1 MITPV
6 VLAGGSGTRL
16 WPLSRKLYPK
26 QFLPLLSE
34 QTMFQ
39 DTVSR
44 LMRADFASDPVVVC
58 NEEHRFLVAE
68 QLREIDIIPRC
79 IILEPEG
86 KNTAPA
92 VCVAAQYLQ
101 SNDQEQSM
109 LVLPA
114 DHYLSDVESLL
125 QSVKSGEIATDSGHL
140 VTFGIVPQKP
150 ETGYGYI
157 QRGSPLTIPGVESE
171 IYAVGRFVEKPDHY
185 TAQQYVQDGSYY
197 WNSGM
202 FMFNCSIYLSELQ
215 NYSPEILEC
224 SSRALEMGKRDL
236 DFLRLDSREFTAC
249 PNDSVDYAVME
260 HTGLGAVLPLESG
273 WSDVGSWD
281 ALWSIQDKDREQ
293 NVKIGDV
300 IIQDVQNSYIHSNN
314 RLIAAVGLQG
324 QVVVETSDAVMIC
337 PKERVQEIKQ
347 LVDRLKQDKRQE
359 IETHRKVYRPW
370 GAFES
375 ISQAEQFQV
384 KHITVKPGAQLSL
397 QKHFHR
403 SEHWVIV
410 RGTALVTNGEEERM
424 LKEDQSTY
432 IPLGNMHK
440 LKNPGK
446 IPLELIE
453 VQTGSYL
460 GEDDIVRIEDSYGRV
475 KNTDN
480 R

>member
-34 QTMFQ
+34 RTMFQ
-39 DTVSR
+39 DTVAR
-44 LMRADFASDPVVVC
+44 LGQADFALDPVIVC

-68 QLREIDIIPRC
+68 QLREIDITPQC

-92 VCVAAQYLQ
+92 VCIAAQYLQ
-101 SNDQEQSM
+101 SGDQDQTM

-114 DHYLSDVESLL
+114 DHYLSDVSSLVE
-125 QSVKSGEIATDSGHL
+125 SVKTGEIATNNGYL
-140 VTFGIVPQKP
+140 VTFGIVPQNP

-157 QRGSPLTIPGVESE
+157 QRGSPLTISNPDSE
-171 IYAVGRFVEKPDHY
+171 VYQVGQFVEKPDY
-185 TAQQYVQDGSYY
+185 QTACQYLQDGSYY

-202 FMFNCSIYLSELQ
+202 FMFNSNQYLDELQ
-215 NYSPEILEC
+215 KYRPEVFDA
-224 SSRALEMGKRDL
+224 SSQAFRQGKRDL
-236 DFLRLDSREFTAC
+236 DFLRLDSEQFAAC
-249 PNDSVDYAVME
+249 ESDSVDYAVME
-260 HTGLGAVLPLESG
+260 NTSLGAVLPLNSG

-281 ALWSIQDKDREQ
+281 ALWSIQDKDSEQ

-300 IIQDVQNSYIHSNN
+300 IVQEVGNSYIHSNN
-314 RLIAAVGLQG
+314 RLVAAVGIQD
-324 QVVVETSDAVMIC
+324 QVVVETSDAVMIS
-337 PKERVQEIKQ
+337 PKDRVQEVKQ
-347 LVDRLKQDKRQE
+347 LVNKLKQEKRSE

-370 GAFES
+370 GAFEN
-375 ISQAEQFQV
+375 ITQAEQFQV

-410 RGTALVTNGEEERM
+410 RGTALITNGEEEMM

-475 KNTDN
+475 NNT
-480 R
+480 